1 MLSESS
7 YSGSKMLLSFSQA
20 KTPRDPIHRCMCHRD
35 RIKCKPPLV
44 LSCAPNLTFV
54 FFYLV
59 SHGHCDLPL
68 SHSSC
73 LQNCDCFSTAEAL
86 KALRA
91 PFVLVLML
99 KSEVPLDFANG
110 LSLELWAQIMSL
122 LVSGVPEE
130 NVMRCFS
137 AERIFSQQA
146 NFTA

>member
-1 MLSESS
+1 MIAMIGTSDRLCWLAETC
-7 YSGSKMLLSFSQA
+7 KILL
-20 KTPRDPIHRCMCHRD
+20 
-35 RIKCKPPLV
+35 L
-44 LSCAPNLTFV
+44 LL
-54 FFYLV
+54 
-59 SHGHCDLPL
+59 L